1 MKYTENYNLN
11 LPEGSDY
18 AQIESL
24 NENTAQID
32 AELKAR
38 EDALAAH
45 DLSQL
50 SHAGIRQLIQDLDD
64 ALGDVYTKPETDAR
78 IAEDIA
84 AHNTD
89 EAAHPYILHQLVD
102 RTARIKM
109 LEDFLYNDITGNPHS
124 ITFVTLD
131 GLVVTGVW
139 NETQAR
145 LEC

>member
-24 NENTAQID
+24 NENAVRID
-32 AELKAR
+32 TELKAR
-38 EDALAAH
+38 EAALAVH
-45 DLSQL
+45 DVSYL
-50 SHAGIRQLIQDLDD
+50 SHADLRQLIQNLDA
-64 ALGDVYTKPETDAR
+64 ALDDVYTKPETDAR
-78 IAEDIA
+78 IAEGIA

-139 NETQAR
+139 NEAQAR

>member
-11 LPEGSDY
+11 LPDGSDY
-18 AQIESL
+18 AQIETL
-24 NENTAQID
+24 NENTVQID

-38 EDALAAH
+38 EYALAAH
-45 DLSQL
+45 DTSQL
-50 SHAGIRQLIQDLDD
+50 SHAGLRQLIQNLDA
-64 ALGDVYTKPETDAR
+64 ALDDVYTKPETDAR

-102 RTARIKM
+102 HAARIKM